1 MNYQK
6 LEALLGKTE
15 QGVAVE
21 PQIAPF
27 EERPEYNQP
36 PPLSMPPKLEPA
48 VIIPDETPGV
58 NKETPEVLHEVDT
71 TKDDDRTEEKEQG
84 QVEQQETHE
93 EEN

>member
-1 MNYQK
+1 
-6 LEALLGKTE
+6 
-15 QGVAVE
+15 
-21 PQIAPF
+21 
-27 EERPEYNQP
+27 
-36 PPLSMPPKLEPA
+36 MPPKLEPA

-58 NKETPEVLHEVDT
+58 NEETPDVLHEVNT